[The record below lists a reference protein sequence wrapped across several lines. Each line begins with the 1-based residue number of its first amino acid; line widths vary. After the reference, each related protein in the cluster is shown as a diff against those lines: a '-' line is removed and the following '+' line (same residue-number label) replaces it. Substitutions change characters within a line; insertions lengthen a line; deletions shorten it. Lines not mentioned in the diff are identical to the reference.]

1 VEALLSDVEV
11 RVLGSLLEKHM
22 TTPDY
27 YPMSLNALTAACN
40 QSSNRDPVVQLDDDT
55 VMRAIQSLRE
65 KRLVRAIKRS
75 DSRVTKYQ
83 HVVDEVLD
91 LDRPQAAVLC
101 ELLLRGPQTAG
112 ELRARASR
120 MHEFASPEE
129 IEEVIERLIGHDPTP
144 LVMRLLRRPGQKE
157 GRIAHVLSSDAPSE
171 PTEKPVTLAPKE
183 GDRLAVL
190 EDATAA
196 LRREVADLRAQLEA
210 FRRQFE

>member
-83 HVVDEVLD
+83 HVVDEVLN
-91 LDRPQAAVLC
+91 LDRPEAAILC
-101 ELLLRGPQTAG
+101 ELLLRGPQTVG
-112 ELRARASR
+112 ELRARAAR

-129 IEEVIERLIGHDPTP
+129 IEQVIERLIGREPTP
-144 LVMRLLRRPGQKE
+144 LLMRLERRPGQKE
-157 GRIAHVLSSDAPSE
+157 GRIAHLLSSDAPSE
-171 PTEKPVTLAPKE
+171 PTEKPVTLVPKE
-183 GDRLAVL
+183 GDRLAAL
-190 EDATAA
+190 EEATAE
-196 LRREVADLRAQLEA
+196 LRSEVSDLRAQLEA

>member
-1 VEALLSDVEV
+1 VEALSDIEV

-40 QSSNRDPVVQLDDDT
+40 QSSNRDPVMQLDDDT
-55 VMRAIQSLRE
+55 VMRTIQSLRE

-91 LDRPQAAVLC
+91 LDRAQAAVLC
-101 ELLLRGPQTAG
+101 ELLLRGPQTVG

-120 MHEFASPEE
+120 MYEFASTEE
-129 IEEVIERLIGHDPTP
+129 IEQVIERLVGHEPTP

-157 GRIAHVLSSDAPSE
+157 GRIAHLLAGEEPFE
-171 PTEKPVTLAPKE
+171 PTEAPAPLVRKE
-183 GDRLAVL
+183 GDRLAAL
-190 EDATAA
+190 EEVTAE
-196 LRREVADLRAQLEA
+196 LRREVADLRSQLEA
-210 FRRQFE
+210 FRKQFE